1 MCVVHTVYYCCT
13 GRNLYKISTNFYLY
27 KFPMVN
33 GVGKNKTNRI
43 SFTTYGDVT
52 SNNICCLFGIFF
64 RSLHSVC
71 VPSFISSRREMPGW
85 RYTVYIIQ
93 CILYSVYYTR
103 FFSLWTCS
111 MLNILCA
118 NILRAT
124 NHCGVQFI
132 KII

>member
-71 VPSFISSRREMPGW
+71 VPSFISSRRCLVED
-85 RYTVYIIQ
+85 IQ
-93 CILYSVYYTR
+93 CIHV
-103 FFSLWTCS
+103 FFTLNLFYVEHSLREHLKSYQSLWCS
-111 MLNILCA
+111 IYKNYI
-118 NILRAT
+118 NRAIYMFK
-124 NHCGVQFI
+124 QM
-132 KII
+132 